1 MQKKLATTG
10 SLHILEIIN
19 TKSTTQKTTM
29 KTLQQIRKDLEAN
42 NAFFNS
48 LSATVFNRRASI
60 DEMMKWVKDNTAEF
74 EAFSGV
80 KVGEK
85 KESVVLTR
93 DDAKSVKAH
102 LELYT
107 GKGKVSVR
115 RNGKYKLEVSAVD
128 FSPTDL
134 QGWLNECGYTIK
146 QSLSGK
152 FGAYGV
158 SHNWLLHI
166 VSPL

>member
-1 MQKKLATTG
+1 MGCSVYIVET
-10 SLHILEIIN
+10 IN
-19 TKSTTQKTTM
+19 TKTTM
-29 KTLQQIRKDLEAN
+29 KTIQEIRKDLEAN
-42 NAFFNS
+42 SAFFNS
-48 LSATVFNRRASI
+48 LSATVFNRRVSI
-60 DEMMKWVKDNTAEF
+60 DEMINWVKDNTAEF

-85 KESVVLTR
+85 KEAVALTR

-102 LELYT
+102 LEAHT

-115 RNGKYKLEVSAVD
+115 RSGKYKLEVSAVD
-128 FSPTDL
+128 FATSEL
-134 QGWLNECGYTIK
+134 QGWLKGCGYTIE

-158 SHNWLLHI
+158 SRNWLLHI